1 MNKVHRQI
9 FFLVRNMKTDTI
21 EPAMQEAYAAIFRLF
36 KQHQFLTHKETEIL
50 HPNSKIA
57 TIDLTTEIPSLS
69 VDTTVFL
76 GYMFATAF
84 KDKTILK
91 VHTVLTH
98 FEELVFKQ
106 NTDLLDQLYREAY
119 REKFPGAKP

>member
-1 MNKVHRQI
+1 MKKIHRQI
-9 FFLVRNMKTDTI
+9 FFLARNMKTDTI
-21 EPAMQEAYAAIFRLF
+21 EPEMQDAYAAIYRLF
-36 KQHQFLTHKETEIL
+36 KQHQFHTYKETEIL

-57 TIDLTTEIPSLS
+57 TIDLTPEIPSLS

-91 VHTVLTH
+91 VHIVLTH
-98 FEELVFKQ
+98 FEELVIKQ
-106 NTDLLDQLYREAY
+106 NSDLLDQLYREAY